1 MIGPFPRRPLIGAL
15 TAAIGLGLV
24 LTLSLGSV
32 PTVTRD
38 PGRYVTDATALGPAV
53 GAHMEIPASQ
63 PLADGRVWGDLT
75 AEERSGTL
83 VILNF
88 FATWCPPCQ
97 QEMPVLRAFDGLY
110 RDRGLRII
118 GISVSETTADVAR
131 YAEEYS
137 ITYPLLIDAA
147 GTLFRAAAV
156 GGLPTQLLLDGSGRV
171 LAVLPQPLTAADGVE
186 LIEPLLAGR

>member
-15 TAAIGLGLV
+15 IAAVGLGLIF
-24 LTLSLGSV
+24 TLSFSSV
-32 PTVTRD
+32 PTTMRD
-38 PGRYVTDATALGPAV
+38 PSRYVTDTTALGPPV
-53 GAHMEIPASQ
+53 GTRMEIPASQ
-63 PLADGRVWGDLT
+63 PLADGRVWADLT

-110 RDRGLRII
+110 RDQGLRII

-137 ITYPLLIDAA
+137 ITYPLLVDAA
-147 GTLFRAAAV
+147 GSLFRAAAV

-171 LAVLPQPLTAADGVE
+171 LAVLPRPLIAADGIE